1 MMWSQNYAPL
11 GNVPISA
18 LVAALPVVT
27 LLGLL
32 AFWHVRAHIA
42 ALAGLFVALAIAIG
56 VYHMPSQLALLSAA
70 YGAAFGLFPIGWI
83 ILNAI
88 FIYNLSVE
96 TGQFAVLQGQ
106 VAGLSGDRRI
116 QALLIAFCF
125 GAFIEGAAGFGAP
138 VAITAALMIGLG
150 FHPLEAAKLALI
162 GNTAPVAFGALGTPL
177 ITLAKITGLDVQ
189 LLSAMVGR
197 QLCLVSVIIPFW
209 LVAAQ
214 AGWRGMIG
222 VWPACLVSGVTLATT
237 QVLMS
242 NLHGPWLVDIVGALV
257 SMGSLVLL
265 MKLWKPAEIQA
276 ASPALGETSA
286 GPLSDKS
293 PLTPSLSPPFR
304 VRDSVASWSEQD
316 VQRAHAGGCGLETEN
331 MPASTA
337 SGPGG
342 INGGAAS
349 PWKAWLPWILLSVFV
364 FVWGLPRVKTC
375 LNGIFACDITVP
387 VLDNN
392 VQRVPPVVA
401 APTPEHAIFAF
412 NALSAT
418 GTALLFAG
426 VLAGACLRLRPARL
440 FRIYWQTLCRVRV
453 SLLTI
458 ALMLALGFTTRYSGT
473 DTTMGLALAATGFFF
488 PFFSPLIGWLGVALT
503 GSDTSSNV
511 LFGNLQQVTAQ
522 RLNLSPILMTAAN
535 SSGGVM
541 GKMIDAQSIV
551 VASVATGG
559 HPDSPD
565 AGTVLRS
572 VFWHSVA
579 LALLMGVLVMTQ
591 AYLWSWI
598 IPTR

>member
-1 MMWSQNYAPL
+1 MIWSQTYAPL
-11 GNVPISA
+11 GNIPLSA

-32 AFWHVRAHIA
+32 AFWHVRAHLA
-42 ALAGLFVALAIAIG
+42 ALAGLVVAGIIAVC
-56 VYHMPSQLALLSAA
+56 VYHMPVSLALMSAA
-70 YGAAFGLFPIGWI
+70 NGAAFGLFPIGWI
-83 ILNAI
+83 VLNAI
-88 FIYNLSVE
+88 FIYQLSVE
-96 TGQFAVLQGQ
+96 TGQFSVLQTQ

-116 QALLIAFCF
+116 QALLVAFCF

-177 ITLAKITGLDVQ
+177 LTLAKVTGLDLQ
-189 LLSAMVGR
+189 SLSAMVGR
-197 QLCLVSVIIPFW
+197 QLGLMSIIVPFW

-214 AGWRGMIG
+214 AGWRGMLG
-222 VWPACLVSGVTLATT
+222 VWPACLVTGLSFGLT
-237 QVLMS
+237 QFLVS
-242 NLHGPWLVDIVGALV
+242 NFHGPWLVGIVSAFV

-265 MKLWKPAEIQA
+265 TTVWKPTLRICGEDAEPGTTRRTEEPLESTVVATGASLGKNSRA
-276 ASPALGETSA
+276 AAPRRSLDATITEEPTEDGISTTQVSSA
-286 GPLSDKS
+286 W
-293 PLTPSLSPPFR
+293 R
-304 VRDSVASWSEQD
+304 
-316 VQRAHAGGCGLETEN
+316 
-331 MPASTA
+331 
-337 SGPGG
+337 
-342 INGGAAS
+342 
-349 PWKAWLPWILLSVFV
+349 AWLPWIFLSVFV
-364 FVWGLPRVKTC
+364 FLWGLPGIKGF
-375 LNGIFACDITVP
+375 LNGLFAPNISVP
-387 VLDNN
+387 WLDNQ
-392 VQRVPPVVA
+392 VQRMPPVV
-401 APTPEHAIFAF
+401 PTPTVEHASFAF

-426 VLAGACLRLRPARL
+426 IVAGLCLGLGPVRLLRV
-440 FRIYWQTLCRVRV
+440 YCQTLWNVRT

-458 ALMLALGFTTRYSGT
+458 AVMLALGFTTRYSGT
-473 DTTMGLALAATGFFF
+473 DTTLGLALASTGWFF

-522 RLNLSPILMTAAN
+522 RLNLAPVLTASAN

-559 HPDSPD
+559 HPKSPD

-572 VFWHSVA
+572 VFWHSLA
-579 LALLMGVLVMTQ
+579 LAILMGVLVMLQ
-591 AYLWSWI
+591 AYVWPWMV
-598 IPTR
+598 PR